1 MGSVGTEA
9 GTGSLCISID
19 ASTTSSR
26 TGSDPGTN
34 TSTDAENSTVKPSG
48 AGLGAAR
55 LRTGSDPGTSAT
67 YTVSRLLQDSERL
80 HVPVAIL
87 LLIRCQ
93 AATYTVSRL
102 LQDSE
107 RLDIF
112 RVLYTVANWTD
123 PSVAGGPAVVAA
135 LLAGYRR
142 NLTRLQ
148 ARCL

>member
-1 MGSVGTEA
+1 MRSVGTDA
-9 GTGSLCISID
+9 STDSLCIRID

-34 TSTDAENSTVKPSG
+34 TSTDAENSTVKPSR
-48 AGLGAAR
+48 AGLGAASC
-55 LRTGSDPGTSAT
+55 TGSDTAT
-67 YTVSRLLQDSERL
+67 YTSTALLSRLE
-80 HVPVAIL
+80 
-87 LLIRCQ
+87 
-93 AATYTVSRL
+93 
-102 LQDSE
+102 QDSE

>member
-1 MGSVGTEA
+1 MRSVGTEA

-19 ASTTSSR
+19 ANTTSSR

-34 TSTDAENSTVKPSG
+34 TSTEAENSTVKPSG

-55 LRTGSDPGTSAT
+55 LRTGSDPGTS
-67 YTVSRLLQDSERL
+67 
-80 HVPVAIL
+80 
-87 LLIRCQ
+87 
-93 AATYTVSRL
+93 ATYTVSRL

-135 LLAGYRR
+135 LLAAYRR

-148 ARCL
+148 ARYQ